1 MPSRPDRNE
10 NGPRPTALAGSA
22 RVESPKGGGRA
33 LSYALHLLYLHA
45 RSLLHNAPASGNV
58 SAQFVFLGT
67 GTSHGVPLI
76 GCGCEVCTSP
86 NPKNRRT
93 RCAAVLGLPGGNLLI
108 DSPPELRIQLV
119 REGVGRIHAVLY
131 THAHADH
138 LFGLD
143 DLRIFPRYLGHDLPV
158 YCEPHVEDHIRRSFR
173 YAFDP
178 ETRRFPAGGVPRLAF
193 RPITTEPF
201 DVLGAHVVPVR
212 LKHGRSRVLGFRF
225 GGLAYCTD
233 TREIPAHSMSLLAD
247 LDVLILD
254 CLRREPHATHLSLDE
269 AVEVATRLAPKRTLL
284 THLSHR
290 LEHEATRRELPP
302 GIDLAYDGLRIPLPI
317 ERGRP

>member
-1 MPSRPDRNE
+1 MWRPI
-10 NGPRPTALAGSA
+10 PFPAFCIFSTLCAGS
-22 RVESPKGGGRA
+22 VLPK
-33 LSYALHLLYLHA
+33 
-45 RSLLHNAPASGNV
+45 PPVTENV
-58 SAQFVFLGT
+58 SGQFVFLGT

-76 GCGCEVCTSP
+76 GCGCETCTSS

-93 RCAAVLGLPGGNLLI
+93 RCAAVLGLPQGNLLI
-108 DSPPELRIQLV
+108 DSPPELRIQLI
-119 REGVGRIHAVLY
+119 RERIGLIHAVLY

-143 DLRIFPRYLGHDLPV
+143 DLRVFPRYLGHDLPV
-158 YCEPHVEDHIRRSFR
+158 YCEQQVEAHIRRSFS

-178 ETRRFPAGGVPRLAF
+178 ATRRFPAGGVPRLAF
-193 RPITTEPF
+193 RRITTEPF
-201 DVLGAHVVPVR
+201 DVLGARVVPVR
-212 LKHGRSRVLGFRF
+212 LKHGRCRVLGFRF

-233 TREIPAHSMSLLAD
+233 TQEIPPAGISLLAD

-269 AVEVATRLAPKRTLL
+269 AIDVATRLAPKRTLL

-290 LEHEATRRELPP
+290 LEHEATRGELPP
-302 GIDLAYDGLRIPLPI
+302 DIDLAYDGLRIPLPI
-317 ERGRP
+317 GLDRP